1 MNGCAVYAAGE
12 RNRQSAFPFA
22 PGSGGRLAPRRVQ
35 GGALPP
41 EAFSFPFLAAFAR
54 ES

>member
-1 MNGCAVYAAGE
+1 MLWFKKRDCGGSVFAGV
-12 RNRQSAFPFA
+12 R
-22 PGSGGRLAPRRVQ
+22 GRLAPRRVQ